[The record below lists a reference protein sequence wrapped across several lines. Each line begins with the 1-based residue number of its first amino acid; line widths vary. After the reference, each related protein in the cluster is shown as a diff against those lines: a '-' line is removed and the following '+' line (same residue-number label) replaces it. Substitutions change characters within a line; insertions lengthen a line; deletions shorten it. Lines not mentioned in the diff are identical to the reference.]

1 MKVRKNK
8 HKILDR
14 MANPPFMGDSNTMW
28 FIRHVKPCKTYEKG
42 CPDCDAIMFRKEH
55 GRFPYTQREWFEY
68 ETRNVKWGANLM
80 LEEMTRPPID
90 PEAQKLALKL
100 IMERKVND

>member
-14 MANPPFMGDSNTMW
+14 MANPPWLGSDTMW

-42 CPDCDAIMFRKEH
+42 CPNCDAVMFRKEH

-68 ETRNVKWGANLM
+68 ETRNVKWNYNLM
-80 LEEMTRPPID
+80 VDELMYERAD
-90 PEAQKLALKL
+90 PEVQKAMLNLIFQEELK
-100 IMERKVND
+100 

>member
-14 MANPPFMGDSNTMW
+14 MANPPWLSDSNTMW
-28 FIRHVKPCKTYEKG
+28 FIRHIKPCKTYEKG
-42 CPDCDAIMFRKEH
+42 CPDCDAVMFRKEH

-68 ETRNVKWGANLM
+68 ETRNVKWDNLVIQ
-80 LEEMTRPPID
+80 EE
-90 PEAQKLALKL
+90 LK
-100 IMERKVND
+100 